1 MTTRILTS
9 ILLIL
14 PFLEAAAQSDDYAR
28 SWGIH
33 ANFGGITQSESENA
47 DSREN
52 EGNTFAVTA
61 DWFVTPRLALTG
73 GIYAEQTGMLT
84 HLDADGIGPKSFWMA
99 GRSEVLL
106 LPEEVDSAALCRGGG
121 VCQRA
126 QSGAQPRRVR
136 LPFQRLQP
144 LAHACRLRHKVPRT
158 ESCAADRHRP
168 APHQQSVAHSGSRL
182 PLGNLRAE
190 PPRCAASRR
199 SAGRTHRAFRK
210 PHEPHHA
217 IAGTA
222 LRLPRTPCGLA
233 KGGLHAARPYLYMDK
248 RPQLTTP
255 EGARQQ
261 GVSRSYGAV
270 CRQYIPPSAAG

>member
-73 GIYAEQTGMLT
+73 GIAEQTGMLT

-99 GRSEVLL
+99 GIRGRSEVLL
-106 LPEEVDSAALCRGGG
+106 LPEEVDSAAPCRGGG

-126 QSGAQPRRVR
+126 QSGAQPRAFDFRSNDYSLSR
-136 LPFQRLQP
+136 M
-144 LAHACRLRHKVPRT
+144 HADYDIKVP
-158 ESCAADRHRP
+158 
-168 APHQQSVAHSGSRL
+168 PH
-182 PLGNLRAE
+182 
-190 PPRCAASRR
+190 
-199 SAGRTHRAFRK
+199 
-210 PHEPHHA
+210 
-217 IAGTA
+217 
-222 LRLPRTPCGLA
+222 
-233 KGGLHAARPYLYMDK
+233 
-248 RPQLTTP
+248 
-255 EGARQQ
+255 
-261 GVSRSYGAV
+261 
-270 CRQYIPPSAAG
+270 

>member
-99 GRSEVLL
+99 GIQAGAKYYFFPKKWIVQPYAGAAVYANVLNLGHNRGAFDFRSNDYSLSRMHADYDIKCPALSLAPQIGIDLRLISSLSLTLAADYRWGIYGQSRLDVRHLDGQQGAPIEHFENPMSRTTLSL
-106 LPEEVDSAALCRGGG
+106 GLRFDFPARPVDW
-121 VCQRA
+121 QRA
-126 QSGAQPRRVR
+126 GCT
-136 LPFQRLQP
+136 LLD
-144 LAHACRLRHKVPRT
+144 LIYIWI
-158 ESCAADRHRP
+158 
-168 APHQQSVAHSGSRL
+168 
-182 PLGNLRAE
+182 N
-190 PPRCAASRR
+190 
-199 SAGRTHRAFRK
+199 GRN
-210 PHEPHHA
+210 
-217 IAGTA
+217 
-222 LRLPRTPCGLA
+222 
-233 KGGLHAARPYLYMDK
+233 
-248 RPQLTTP
+248 
-255 EGARQQ
+255 
-261 GVSRSYGAV
+261 
-270 CRQYIPPSAAG
+270 